1 MFSHYEKLEKLNSEK
16 ERLEHTIESIKA
28 DLRQGLDATRSEQA
42 VQLENYEVLM
52 ELLDATRSEQAVQL
66 ENYEVLMELLRISES
81 ELNEINTQIYQL
93 ENANY

>member
-52 ELLDATRSEQAVQL
+52 ELL
-66 ENYEVLMELLRISES
+66 RISES

>member
-16 ERLEHTIESIKA
+16 AKLEQTIDSIKA
-28 DLRQGLDATRSEQA
+28 DLRQG
-42 VQLENYEVLM
+42 
-52 ELLDATRSEQAVQL
+52 LDATRSEQAVQL

>member
-16 ERLEHTIESIKA
+16 AKLEHTIESIKA
-28 DLRQGLDATRSEQA
+28 DLRQG
-42 VQLENYEVLM
+42 
-52 ELLDATRSEQAVQL
+52 LDATRSEQAVQL